1 MTETERFFWGFCG
14 SLAVEIITLYQA
26 YHSQRIHIPQRY
38 KRVGFWVVRAFLSIV
53 AGGLAVAYE
62 IDSKLLAANIGASA
76 PLIIQ
81 ALARGYSDPALPSAP
96 PTPELPPTKEPPQKL
111 PS

>member
-1 MTETERFFWGFCG
+1 MSEAERFFWGFCG
-14 SLAVEIITLYQA
+14 SLAVEVITLYQA

-53 AGGLAVAYE
+53 AGGLSVAYE
-62 IDSKLLAANIGASA
+62 IDSKLLAANVGASA

-81 ALARGYSDPALPSAP
+81 ALARGYSDPALPSNSAP
-96 PTPELPPTKEPPQKL
+96 ERPPAAE
-111 PS
+111 

>member
-1 MTETERFFWGFCG
+1 MTQTERFLWGVGG

-26 YHSQRIHIPQRY
+26 YHAQRIDIPERY
-38 KRVGFWVVRAFLSIV
+38 RRIGFWIVRALLSAI

-62 IDSKLLAANIGASA
+62 IDNRLLAANIGASA

-81 ALARGYSDPALPSAP
+81 ALARGYADPSLPSAP
-96 PTPELPPTKEPPQKL
+96 PDAENKDKKGDTQ
-111 PS
+111 